1 MAYFLGSVDRS
12 VGNLGASAG
21 RRQTNAVDRIEATS
35 EGTSIVKGRSVFGFR
50 LRHLRQL
57 GHLAHGD
64 TNRHVAE
71 SGKVVGKYF
80 GILVLLLAASIGL
93 MVGEVAGW
101 L

>member
-1 MAYFLGSVDRS
+1 
-12 VGNLGASAG
+12 
-21 RRQTNAVDRIEATS
+21 
-35 EGTSIVKGRSVFGFR
+35 
-50 LRHLRQL
+50 
-57 GHLAHGD
+57 LAHGD